1 MNVLQVLYALRIIEC
16 NSMSKAA
23 EQLYLTQSALSQ
35 QIKRLE
41 QELGYP
47 LFVRTHYGIT
57 LTKEGEL
64 FHQEAILLA
73 KSWEMFRQNVSTFK
87 RSLRI
92 GMGSRVYSNG
102 LFTPI
107 VRLFDQHPEI
117 EVTFITEA
125 GRDFLSSLKS
135 GELDL
140 ALDVLPPETDPKYL
154 TDFECRHLI
163 RENQCVLMSK
173 NNPLSDAA
181 SLSFSELQG
190 CTIVTGLENS
200 FEDRILKFICN
211 QNSFVPGKIYRS
223 DGIDTN
229 IRLIR
234 NDTGI
239 TFGPASFAS
248 YYGVAAVPLQA
259 VEPSCLSFICL
270 KAHSHR
276 PEIKMLRNFLIT
288 HCHSESTVS

>member
-1 MNVLQVLYALRIIEC
+1 MNMSQVLYVLRIIEC
-16 NSMSKAA
+16 SSFSKAA
-23 EQLYLTQSALSQ
+23 TQLYLSQSALSQ

-41 QELGYP
+41 AELGYP
-47 LFVRTHYGIT
+47 LFVRTHHGIV
-57 LTKEGEL
+57 LTKEGEH
-64 FHQEAILLA
+64 FYHEAQQLA
-73 KSWEMFRQNVSTFK
+73 ECWEDFQQKVSTVK

-163 RENQCVLMSK
+163 REKQCVLMSRT
-173 NNPLSDAA
+173 NPLSSAA

-200 FEDRILKFICN
+200 FEDRMLRSICC
-211 QNSFVPGKIYRS
+211 QNDFVPGKIYRS

-239 TFGPASFAS
+239 TFGPASFAA

-259 VEPSCLSFICL
+259 AESSCLSFICL
-270 KAHSHR
+270 STHAHR